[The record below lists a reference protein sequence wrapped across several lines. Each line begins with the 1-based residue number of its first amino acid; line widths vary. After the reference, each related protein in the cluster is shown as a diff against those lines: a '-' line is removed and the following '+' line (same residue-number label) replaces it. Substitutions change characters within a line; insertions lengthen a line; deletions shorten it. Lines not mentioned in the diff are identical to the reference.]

1 MITEM
6 TIPAVFFNKFNN
18 DTHNVVLSDE
28 EDLYIY
34 AHSKFMQYVEE
45 IENEYGINS
54 DEMEDG
60 AEWYDDYQDMTIL
73 DFCSMLKK

>member
-6 TIPAVFFNKFNN
+6 TISAVFYNKFNN
-18 DTHNVVLSDE
+18 DTHNVVLSNED
-28 EDLYIY
+28 DLYGY
-34 AHSKFMQYVEE
+34 AHSKFMQYAEE
-45 IENEYGINS
+45 IEQEYGINS